1 MRSLI
6 ASLLVIVS
14 LSLLPL
20 GMVQVWRIF
29 SDPDNTPYDDD

>member
-1 MRSLI
+1 MHSVI

-29 SDPDNTPYDDD
+29 SNPDNTPYDDD